1 MIRVT
6 DVLRIQEDLQASTP
20 EIPLALSRAGVSG
33 VQKAIR
39 ICRGD
44 AQTVMAA
51 VIDELGFDV
60 ELFADD
66 LQSDEGWS
74 DEDEGEPAPDGM

>member
-1 MIRVT
+1 MIRVP

-51 VIDELGFDV
+51 VIDCTV
-60 ELFADD
+60 EIL
-66 LQSDEGWS
+66 SRS
-74 DEDEGEPAPDGM
+74 